1 MTVKKI
7 LRTACIFLMLLA
19 IALGSAACQTKKAAN
34 SSSDLEIFLW
44 ESGSGSDY
52 MQKIVD
58 AFKAKHPEYNV
69 TFRANANG
77 EYIDTQL
84 EQTTVNTIDL
94 FFTARGSDYEKYCEP
109 LNDILDYTADGESKT
124 IGEKFGEQKL
134 QYLRSGDGNYY
145 SLSYYGGLGG
155 ICYNADII
163 DGVAYSEPRTTDELY
178 YLALDLSADKYVPFI
193 HFTEG
198 GYWDYVYNVWVDQY
212 CGDAAYLDM
221 LQNPTLEKLTD
232 DENGIKQTLEVL
244 HRLLGST
251 DNVYSGSNSYDF
263 TSAQTLFLE
272 GKAVMMVDGTWME
285 YEMRSNYEEGTKN
298 FRMMKTPV
306 ISTIVEQCDSIKG
319 ENGGTADEELSAL
332 IAAIDAED
340 PAFVGDG
347 YNVSQADY
355 DRVEKARNTITNNYA
370 GHTACIPNYS
380 TAKDAAKEFLKFFYS
395 DAAMKIYMEELKW
408 YPPLDFSEEVAT
420 DQSSYTEWNKEQ
432 IALSQQCTAF
442 PSDFREISHPIYSLG
457 GCDLFGQY
465 KDNLITLISTNDPN
479 SKLTNAEATWTN
491 IKTEH
496 NKNWSRYFELAGI
509 TE

>member
-1 MTVKKI
+1 MTFKKI
-7 LRTACIFLMLLA
+7 LLKLGIIVALA
-19 IALGSAACQTKKAAN
+19 AVTLSAVSCKTEQAAN

-109 LNDILDYTADGESKT
+109 LNDILEYRAEGESKT
-124 IGEKFGEQKL
+124 IGAKFGEQKL
-134 QYLRSGDGNYY
+134 QYLRSSDGNYY

-163 DGVAYSEPRTTDELY
+163 DGTKYSVPKTTNELY
-178 YLALDLSADKYVPFI
+178 YLALDLTADRYVPFI

-198 GYWDYVYNVWVDQY
+198 GYWDYVYNVWVNQY
-212 CGDAAYLDM
+212 CGSTEYLDM

-232 DENGIKQTLEVL
+232 ETNGIKQTLGVMQ
-244 HRLLGST
+244 RLLGAT

-272 GKAVMMVDGTWME
+272 GRAVMMVDGTWME

-306 ISTIVEQCDSIKG
+306 ISDIVDHCDSIKG
-319 ENGGTADEELSAL
+319 ENGGTADAELSAL
-332 IAAIDAED
+332 IAAIDAGNTSLSGE
-340 PAFVGDG
+340 G
-347 YNVSQADY
+347 YDVSQTDY
-355 DRVEKARNTITNNYA
+355 DRICTVRNTITNNFA
-370 GHTACIPNYS
+370 GHTVCIPNYS

-395 DAAMKIYMEELKW
+395 DEAMKIYMDELKW

-442 PSDFREISHPIYSLG
+442 PSDFREIAHPIFSLG
-457 GCDLFGQY
+457 GCDLFGPY
-465 KDNLITLISTNDPN
+465 KESMVSRISTNNPN
-479 SKLTNAEATWTN
+479 DKLDADTMWAN
-491 IKTEH
+491 IVKEH
-496 NKNWSRYFELAGI
+496 TDNWDRYFELAGI
-509 TE
+509 AA